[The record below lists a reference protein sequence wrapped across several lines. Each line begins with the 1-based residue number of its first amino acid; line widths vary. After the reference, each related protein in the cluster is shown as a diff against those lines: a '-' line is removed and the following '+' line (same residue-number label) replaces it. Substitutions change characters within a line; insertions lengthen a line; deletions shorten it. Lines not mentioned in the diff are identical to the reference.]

1 MTNFDPYSR
10 LIFLD
15 NEYHVSQSPNQHKVL
30 NPANLNHEGTIALCS
45 TQEVEQVISRAKEAQ
60 QEWKREDEKT
70 RARILHQIASS
81 IEDGDLSEVARLMVL
96 EEGKPYPE
104 AIGEL
109 ANCAPI
115 FRYYAEMA
123 RDEGG
128 LLPGTTQTGSFGQWR
143 LL

>member
-60 QEWKREDEKT
+60 QEWKREDEKN

-81 IEDGDLSEVARLMVL
+81 IEDGDLSEVAKLMVL
-96 EEGKPYPE
+96 EALFRFYVFNYPLRDCFDSN
-104 AIGEL
+104 ATSRM
-109 ANCAPI
+109 ATPKHKY
-115 FRYYAEMA
+115 FRKQV
-123 RDEGG
+123 GG
-128 LLPGTTQTGSFGQWR
+128 HVRCLFK
-143 LL
+143 

>member
-60 QEWKREDEKT
+60 QEWKREDEKN

-81 IEDGDLSEVARLMVL
+81 IEDGDLSEVAKLMVL

-123 RDEGG
+123 RDEVNC
-128 LLPGTTQTGSFGQWR
+128 
-143 LL
+143 